1 MWMQRLLTSRLLGVT
16 CSDEQF
22 SCIGLVAPK
31 WETGRVCNVTGLP
44 QMFRDVQVLR
54 SERGRAAYDRQ
65 VALQALQ
72 AELAVAE
79 QVGIRGL
86 PLYHPIARI

>member
-1 MWMQRLLTSRLLGVT
+1 
-16 CSDEQF
+16 
-22 SCIGLVAPK
+22 
-31 WETGRVCNVTGLP
+31 
-44 QMFRDVQVLR
+44 MFRDVQVLR